1 MIATRAL
8 TCSHDIG
15 GLAAGIQSGIGPIAA
30 GSLFATAQS
39 VAMGGAIPTVFSV
52 MGAGVGAAVGSQAM
66 AQGDGNENDRDE
78 SDGGG
83 SDGSGCEGN
92 GNGSDG
98 NGCEGDK

>member
-1 MIATRAL
+1 MITTRAL

-52 MGAGVGAAVGSQAM
+52 VGAGVGAAVGGQAM
-66 AQGDGNENDRDE
+66 AQGDGNENDGDE

-83 SDGSGCEGN
+83 SDG
-92 GNGSDG
+92 NGS
-98 NGCEGDK
+98 EGDE